1 MDKHIVAVLLALLL
15 PAGLSAQR
23 SLYQDYKAGRIGD
36 VVTIILQEDIRGAT
50 STDASNISNR
60 SGVAG
65 AQVQGNMTPFLPS
78 FGANSRFNYQG
89 DDKMQ
94 AQQSQLLR
102 GTISARVEDVTP
114 SGDLLLFGER
124 SMEINGELHKM
135 SVRGYIR
142 ANDVDAFNSVPS
154 FRIANA
160 EIVYSKKGGL
170 KQASKRPFF
179 GRTVVWLVLVT
190 GLGSAAAIGVFR
202 NA

>member
-1 MDKHIVAVLLALLL
+1 MDKYIITAVLFFAFSTQ
-15 PAGLSAQR
+15 ATGQR

-36 VVTIILQEDIRGAT
+36 VVTINLAEDIRGAT
-50 STDASNISNR
+50 STDAMNSSNR
-60 SGVAG
+60 NGVAG
-65 AQVQGNMTPFLPS
+65 AQVQGNITPFLPS

-89 DDKMQ
+89 DDRIQ

-102 GTISARVEDVTP
+102 GTISARIEDITP

-124 SMEINGELHKM
+124 SMEINGELHKL

-142 ANDVDAFNSVPS
+142 PNDVNAFNAVPS

-179 GRTVVWLVLVT
+179 ARTVTWIVMVA
-190 GLGSAAAIGVFR
+190 GLGTAAVLGVYR
-202 NA
+202 NV